1 MSSSSTEKQQQQ
13 RRRINNN
20 NSQQSRNTNAYFDR
34 TEYHQ
39 RSLINNNYYWN
50 HDYQGSNED
59 FYINDY
65 YQHRNIY
72 PVSSQSIRKGR
83 QIKNEQRY
91 NSKSVF
97 SSNNNR
103 SYYDNI
109 PPRHRL
115 QQQIDKR
122 DQHSSRLQE
131 ARTNNKL
138 DEIKSPNSLINNEKP
153 IKPLQST
160 SSSSTNSNISNNPGS
175 TNRKDLH
182 TKNLA
187 AAALAA
193 RQQNSQPQ
201 TNLGIVQALMNSL
214 ILQQQQQPSPP
225 QSQSTVQL
233 QYQLTNA
240 LLATSKS
247 KIITKKNDLF
257 FG

>member
-1 MSSSSTEKQQQQ
+1 M
-13 RRRINNN
+13 
-20 NSQQSRNTNAYFDR
+20 
-34 TEYHQ
+34 
-39 RSLINNNYYWN
+39 
-50 HDYQGSNED
+50 
-59 FYINDY
+59 NDY
-65 YQHRNIY
+65 YQQRNVY
-72 PVSSQSIRKGR
+72 PISSQSIRKGR

-97 SSNNNR
+97 SSSSDNNNR

-122 DQHSSRLQE
+122 EQNSSRLQE
-131 ARTNNKL
+131 SKTNNRL
-138 DEIKSPNSLINNEKP
+138 NNSLMNNEKP
-153 IKPLQST
+153 IKPLQSA

-187 AAALAA
+187 AAAIAA

-214 ILQQQQQPSPP
+214 ILQQQQPSS
-225 QSQSTVQL
+225 QSQSTIQL

-247 KIITKKNDLF
+247 KIITKKYSF
-257 FG
+257 FL